1 MPDVASGADGAPRRS
16 RGRPRSEVRV
26 DALLDAVDDL
36 FREGGVAAVTVGAV
50 ADRVGVS
57 RATLYKSVHSGEN
70 LLGML
75 FERET
80 TALTGRAEAI
90 CARRLPPAEEL
101 AALVRLQIETAVRL
115 RRQMFAFAQG
125 DVPEDL
131 LARWQRWG
139 KDYEHLWR
147 DSISRAIDAGVV
159 RATDPGLSARLVLGL
174 CVQVAW
180 WFREG
185 TESVD
190 AVVAV
195 ANSLLGWAEN

>member
-1 MPDVASGADGAPRRS
+1 VSLPPDEQSRRP
-16 RGRPRSEVRV
+16 RGRPRRDVTLE
-26 DALLDAVDDL
+26 ALLDAVDQL
-36 FREGGVAAVTVGAV
+36 FQTGGAGAVTVGAV

-80 TALTGRAEAI
+80 AELTGRAMAI
-90 CARRLPPAEEL
+90 CDRRLPPREEL
-101 AALVRLQIETAVRL
+101 GALVRLQIGTAVRL

-131 LARWQRWG
+131 VERWRRWG
-139 KDYEHLWR
+139 RDYEQLWC
-147 DSISRAIDAGVV
+147 DSIARAIEAGAVSASNP
-159 RATDPGLSARLVLGL
+159 RLSARLVLGL

-180 WFREG
+180 WFREDEDA
-185 TESVD
+185 TVD
-190 AVVAV
+190 DVVAT
-195 ANSLLGWAEN
+195 ANALLGWTEN